1 MSWLI
6 ILTVIFIYLIIVLF
20 IGSLAGRG
28 RESSVVEYVAA
39 SRSLGFV
46 VMYFLMGGAIFS
58 AFAYLGGPGWAY
70 SKGAASFYI
79 LAYCALGLVPWWIWG
94 PRALKL
100 GKKYHYVTQGQLL
113 ADRFQSQALS
123 VICAVV
129 ATLAFIQYVTLQMK
143 GSAYV
148 FEVASGGR
156 IPFWAGA
163 LIAYAVVL
171 VYVFVGGV
179 RAVAWT
185 NVFQGVFMVVTAWV
199 LGLYFAYSLYGG
211 PTAMFQ
217 KIAEINPTHLLVG
230 PGAKMSYSA
239 YFSAVLVSVLGFS
252 MWPHLFM
259 KAYTAKSEKV
269 LKQTILMYP
278 TFAIFM
284 VPVLF
289 IGFAGIMQ
297 VTPAELGA
305 PDKILPWMF
314 KHMNF
319 SPAVIGLVLAAALAA
334 AMSTQDTV
342 THGAASIFA
351 TDIVE
356 PLRKEKHTDKQV
368 TNLTRVFVLL
378 FGAVS
383 YLIAVF
389 GGQSLV
395 ALLLGAY
402 GSIVQFLPLVAAA
415 FFWPRATKA
424 GAICGLLAGVLYN
437 YAIVLKFIPA
447 FGDIHAGIQGLVLNF
462 VVLIV
467 VSYMTQPME
476 KNHVYKFVE

>member
-6 ILTVIFIYLIIVLF
+6 VLLVIFIYLIIVLF
-20 IGSLAGRG
+20 IGTMAGKG
-28 RESSVVEYVAA
+28 RESSVAEYIAA

-70 SKGAASFYI
+70 SRGAASFYI

-94 PRALKL
+94 PKALKL
-100 GKKYHYVTQGQLL
+100 GKKYNYVTQAQLL
-113 ADRFQSQALS
+113 ADRFQSPALS
-123 VICAVV
+123 VICAIVS
-129 ATLAFIQYVTLQMK
+129 TLAFIQYVTLQMK

-185 NVFQGVFMVVTAWV
+185 NVFQGAFMVVTAWI

-217 KIAEINPTHLLVG
+217 KIAEISPTHLLVG
-230 PGAKMSYSA
+230 PGAKMSYGA
-239 YFSAVLVSVLGFS
+239 FFSAVLVSVLGFA

-259 KAYTAKSEKV
+259 KAYTAKSERV

-289 IGFAGIMQ
+289 IGFAGMMQ
-297 VTPAELGA
+297 VTPDKLGA
-305 PDKILPWMF
+305 SDKILPWMF
-314 KHMNF
+314 EHMHF
-319 SPAVIGLVLAAALAA
+319 PSVVIGLVLAAALAA

-342 THGAASIFA
+342 THGAASVFSE
-351 TDIVE
+351 DIVE

-368 TNLTRVFVLL
+368 TNLTRIFVLL
-378 FGAVS
+378 FGAVA

-402 GSIVQFLPLVAAA
+402 GSIVQFLPLVAAT

-424 GAICGLLAGVLYN
+424 GAICGLLAGVIYN
-437 YAIVLKFIPA
+437 YGIVFKIIPP
-447 FGDIHAGIQGLVLNF
+447 FGDIHAGIQGLVVNF
-462 VVLIV
+462 VVLIIL
-467 VSYMTQPME
+467 SLITKPMD
-476 KNHVYKFVE
+476 KDHVYRFIV